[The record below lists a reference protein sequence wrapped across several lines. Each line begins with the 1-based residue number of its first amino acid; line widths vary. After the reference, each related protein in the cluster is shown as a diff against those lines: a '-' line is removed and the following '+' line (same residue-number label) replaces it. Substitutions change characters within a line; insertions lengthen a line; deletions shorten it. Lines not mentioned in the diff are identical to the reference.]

1 MSFKV
6 ATELDAAGNAKVDET
21 LSKVVSSVGVV
32 VVGVVVGGGVVVL
45 ISVGVGVRFVVDAE
59 VVNKNWK
66 KSKRFFSWLGK
77 LMSLCGVVAF
87 DQMTNTQTVL

>member
-59 VVNKNWK
+59 VVNKN
-66 KSKRFFSWLGK
+66 
-77 LMSLCGVVAF
+77 
-87 DQMTNTQTVL
+87 

>member
-32 VVGVVVGGGVVVL
+32 VGVGFDVGVC
-45 ISVGVGVRFVVDAE
+45 VRFVVDAE
-59 VVNKNWK
+59 VVNKN
-66 KSKRFFSWLGK
+66 
-77 LMSLCGVVAF
+77 
-87 DQMTNTQTVL
+87 

>member
-32 VVGVVVGGGVVVL
+32 VGVGFDVGVC
-45 ISVGVGVRFVVDAE
+45 VRFVVDAE
-59 VVNKNWK
+59 DVNKNWK
-66 KSKRFFSWLGK
+66 KSKRFFSRLGK
-77 LMSLCGVVAF
+77 LMSLCGGAAF

>member
-32 VVGVVVGGGVVVL
+32 VGVGFD
-45 ISVGVGVRFVVDAE
+45 VGVGVRFDVDVE
-59 VVNKNWK
+59 DVNKNWK

-77 LMSLCGVVAF
+77 LISLCGVVAF